1 MMDQSKTPRHK
12 VRERHDLQ
20 SRLGFFWI
28 CPSFKDHFLWRRAK
42 PNITIRIFFI
52 AVQEAVCAAMEAAAA
67 VKPHVV
73 LKVVQ
78 GARNRHRSAIYCDRV
93 LAIAAAAANQ

>member
-1 MMDQSKTPRHK
+1 
-12 VRERHDLQ
+12 
-20 SRLGFFWI
+20 
-28 CPSFKDHFLWRRAK
+28 
-42 PNITIRIFFI
+42 
-52 AVQEAVCAAMEAAAA
+52 MEAAAA